1 MDIWQEIKTSFR
13 RGTILTKLIYINLA
27 IFLAVNI
34 AYVFYALFSAAGV
47 SSGDMRSSF
56 MQQWITYLM
65 VPASIDKLIL
75 KPWTLVTYMFLHFN
89 FLHILFNIL
98 WLYVF
103 GRIFLQYLTEK
114 QLLSTYFLG
123 GLAGAF
129 LFILSYNVFPGLRSA
144 LDVTEMLGA
153 SAGVM
158 AVAMA
163 ISFYAPNY
171 AMYLPFIGSVKL
183 KYIAIFFIITD
194 ILQVASYN
202 AGGHIAHL
210 GGVVYAYFFFLQLR
224 RGKDMGHG
232 FSRLMDNIVTMF
244 SGRKRRMKVSHKK
257 SARGMTDM
265 EYSRSKAQ
273 MQEEIDQIL
282 DKIAKSGYDSLTKKE
297 KETLFKMS
305 GRN

>member
-210 GGVVYAYFFFLQLR
+210 GGVVYAYFFVLQLR

-232 FSRLMDNIVTMF
+232 FSKLMDNIVTMF